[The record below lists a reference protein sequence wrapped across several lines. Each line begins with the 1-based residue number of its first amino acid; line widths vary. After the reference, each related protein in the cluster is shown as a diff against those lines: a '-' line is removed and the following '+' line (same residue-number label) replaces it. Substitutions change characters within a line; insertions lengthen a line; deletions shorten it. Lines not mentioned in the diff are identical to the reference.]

1 MDQQTQTTVV
11 TLGLVGF
18 AAATFILLG
27 ISIFLASR
35 GNATAAE
42 VNRKE
47 NKPVSNGFAVA
58 ALITLV
64 VIFVLV
70 LAAGLIPPIL
80 LRG

>member
-11 TLGLVGF
+11 TLGLAGF
-18 AAATFILLG
+18 LAATFILLA

-35 GNATAAE
+35 GNASAAE
-42 VNRKE
+42 INRKE

-70 LAAGLIPPIL
+70 LATGLIPPIL